1 MSLKR
6 TMVKEVLLNGT
17 LELYFISYLTF
28 VKASCKVTPLQL
40 SCNSSLLLRGI
51 ASGDNYI
58 FIHFYCRTIDFSW
71 EIGSEIGFILHWSRW
86 FNVILIKRK
95 WCQSLTVVAPRVLSL
110 CVLQHLYQ
118 RTLKNKTM
126 INVSYLKKNNVQ
138 VEEVFIF
145 QRSSMHHCI
154 NSLYI

>member
-1 MSLKR
+1 MFYFWHSCIKPS
-6 TMVKEVLLNGT
+6 VKL
-17 LELYFISYLTF
+17 FPFSYRVILF
-28 VKASCKVTPLQL
+28 
-40 SCNSSLLLRGI
+40 SLLRDI
-51 ASGDNYI
+51 ASGDNYF

-86 FNVILIKRK
+86 FNVRLIKRK

-118 RTLKNKTM
+118 PTLKNKTM
-126 INVSYLKKNNVQ
+126 IKVSYLKKSNVQ
-138 VEEVFIF
+138 VEEVFTF

>member
-40 SCNSSLLLRGI
+40 SFNSFLLLRGI

-86 FNVILIKRK
+86 FNVRLIKRK

-118 RTLKNKTM
+118 PTLKKQNYDK
-126 INVSYLKKNNVQ
+126 SQFFKEK
-138 VEEVFIF
+138 
-145 QRSSMHHCI
+145 
-154 NSLYI
+154 